1 MTTGLKTPSSYY
13 IELITTFPP
22 RPITNDAELTATQ
35 NQINSLLDKGKL
47 TQDDRDY
54 LKVLGTLVYDYEDK
68 NEPMPTLKGVELL
81 KALLEE
87 SNLQAKDLASI
98 CQSDSI
104 VLDILDRKRELT
116 ATQIKELAAFFH
128 ISPAAFFE

>member
-1 MTTGLKTPSSYY
+1 MTIGLKTPSSYY

-22 RPITNDAELTATQ
+22 RPITNDAELIATQ
-35 NQINSLLDKGKL
+35 NQMNSILDKGKL

-87 SNLQAKDLASI
+87 SNLQPKDLVTI
-98 CQSDSI
+98 CQSESI
-104 VLDILDRKRELT
+104 VLDILNGERELT
-116 ATQIKELAAFFH
+116 ASQIKELAAFFH
-128 ISPAAFFE
+128 ISTTAFFE